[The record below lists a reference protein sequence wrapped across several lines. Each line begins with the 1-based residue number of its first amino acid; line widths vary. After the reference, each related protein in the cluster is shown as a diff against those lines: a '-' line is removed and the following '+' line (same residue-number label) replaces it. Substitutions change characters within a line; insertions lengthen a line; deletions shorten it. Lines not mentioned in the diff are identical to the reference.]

1 MTLKPYAILDSNNI
15 VVNINMW
22 DGDTSKWT
30 PPSGHTVVGIGSTT
44 FSYVDDEEASET
56 YGQTLTKYSEYEC
69 VGVGCTYNNGTWI
82 RPEDPT
88 VDHWAILRYNRDK
101 RLIQS
106 DWKVLPGSIYE
117 SKLEEW
123 KVYRQQLR
131 DLPANTSDPQKVV
144 YPTRPADP

>member
-1 MTLKPYAILDSNNI
+1 MSIKPYAILDSNNI
-15 VVNINMW
+15 VVNIVNW
-22 DGDTSKWT
+22 DGNTSTWQ
-30 PPSGHTVVGIGSTT
+30 PESGHTAVGIGSTT
-44 FSYVDDEEASET
+44 ISFVDDEEASET
-56 YGQTLTKYSEYEC
+56 YGQTITKYSEYEC

-82 RPEDPT
+82 RPAEYE

-101 RLIQS
+101 RLTQS

-117 SKLEEW
+117 SRLEEW

-144 YPTRPADP
+144 YPTRPPDP

>member
-144 YPTRPADP
+144 YPTRPPDP

>member
-44 FSYVDDEEASET
+44 FSFVDDEEASET

>member
-1 MTLKPYAILDSNNI
+1 MSIKPYAILDSNNT
-15 VVNINMW
+15 VVNITVW
-22 DGDTSKWT
+22 DGDTSKWA

-44 FSYVDDEEASET
+44 FSYLDDEEASET

-69 VGVGCTYNNGTWI
+69 VSIGNTYDNGTWI
-82 RPEDPT
+82 RPADPSI
-88 VDHWAILRYNRDK
+88 DYWAILRYNRDK

-106 DWKVLPGSIYE
+106 DWKVLPGSPYE

>member
-1 MTLKPYAILDSNNI
+1 MSIKPYAILDSNNI
-15 VVNINMW
+15 VVNITVW

-44 FSYVDDEEASET
+44 FSFVDDEEASET
-56 YGQTLTKYSEYEC
+56 YGQTLTKYSEYES
-69 VGVGCTYNNGTWI
+69 VGIGYTYDNGTWI
-82 RPEDPT
+82 KPGEKQFDY
-88 VDHWAILRYNRDK
+88 WAKLRYNRDK

-123 KVYRQQLR
+123 KIYRQALR
-131 DLPANTSDPQKVV
+131 DLPANTADPSKVV
-144 YPTRPADP
+144 YPTRPSDP

>member
-1 MTLKPYAILDSNNI
+1 MNLKPYAILDSNNI

-44 FSYVDDEEASET
+44 FSFVDDEEASET
-56 YGQTLTKYSEYEC
+56 YGQTITKYSEYEC
-69 VGVGCTYNNGTWI
+69 VGIGCTYNNGTWI

>member
-1 MTLKPYAILDSNNI
+1 MSIKPYAILDSNNI
-15 VVNINMW
+15 VVNITIW

>member
-1 MTLKPYAILDSNNI
+1 MSIKPYAILDSNNI
-15 VVNINMW
+15 VVNITIW

-44 FSYVDDEEASET
+44 FSFVDDEEASET
-56 YGQTLTKYSEYEC
+56 YGQTITKYSEYEC
-69 VGVGCTYNNGTWI
+69 VGIGCTYNNGTWI